1 MTTSKLSTYSTT
13 AASNNS
19 AAPNGW
25 PEGMLPSDVNNC
37 AREGMARVREW
48 YEDAQWINFGHTI
61 VSSTGTTIVVS
72 GDQTAIYSTYRA
84 IRVNQSASQDGWVTS
99 STYSA
104 PNTTITVNGFT
115 VSSPTL
121 VEVGAITSATSLP
134 QNMEMVIYSATFNGP
149 VTAATITA
157 SVLNATTLG
166 SVATGS
172 FGALTAGTLTVTT
185 LNASGG
191 SITCATQA
199 QMETPSATSIPVSPA
214 GVKYHPGVAKW
225 FVHYTDAGGIQSSHN
240 VASVTSG
247 ILSGTEWQYVIT
259 LTTAMSAATHAPIA
273 IPIRSA
279 QSTYGHYIVSITS
292 SVITISTPR
301 PDYLGIIAFGMGDF
315 A

>member
-134 QNMEMVIYSATFNGP
+134 INMEMVIYSASFNG
-149 VTAATITA
+149 TITA
-157 SVLNATTLG
+157 GIINAQTITTATLNATTLG
-166 SVATGS
+166 TITTATIDTLNVGTLNATSVATMG
-172 FGALTAGTLTVTT
+172 
-185 LNASGG
+185 
-191 SITCATQA
+191 CATQA
-199 QMETPSATSIPVSPA
+199 QMEAEAASLPVSPDR
-214 GVKYHPGVAKW
+214 VKYSPAACKAWCYVSTSGASITIGAS
-225 FVHYTDAGGIQSSHN
+225 YN
-240 VASVTSG
+240 VASVTRS
-247 ILSGTEWQYVIT
+247 TADRFRFTW
-259 LTTAMSAATHAPIA
+259 TTPFSSANYATPATIECVGGA
-273 IPIRSA
+273 IVGYA
-279 QSTYGHYIVSITS
+279 KTSTYVEFTTS
-292 SVITISTPR
+292 GSVPEIYNINVA
-301 PDYLGIIAFGMGDF
+301 AFGDF

>member
-121 VEVGAITSATSLP
+121 IEVGIISSGQSLP
-134 QNMEMVIYSATFNGP
+134 QNMEVVLYAPTINGTTTAGAANFSGAVTVSSTLATTGTATVGALIIGSTPLVIATGTYTPTIVNGTNIAASTSAVCCYHRVGSMVTVTGRIQTDPTSSGLDSTVTLTLPVASTFANIYEAAGSANGIGGLSGFIYANAGAST
-149 VTAATITA
+149 VSLAYESIGTAA
-157 SVLNATTLG
+157 V
-166 SVATGS
+166 
-172 FGALTAGTLTVTT
+172 
-185 LNASGG
+185 
-191 SITCATQA
+191 
-199 QMETPSATSIPVSPA
+199 
-214 GVKYHPGVAKW
+214 YH
-225 FVHYTDAGGIQSSHN
+225 FIHF
-240 VASVTSG
+240 
-247 ILSGTEWQYVIT
+247 
-259 LTTAMSAATHAPIA
+259 
-273 IPIRSA
+273 
-279 QSTYGHYIVSITS
+279 TYKIV
-292 SVITISTPR
+292 
-301 PDYLGIIAFGMGDF
+301 
-315 A
+315 

>member
-25 PEGMLPSDVNNC
+25 AEGMLPSDVNNC
-37 AREGMARVREW
+37 ARENMARVREW

-99 STYSA
+99 STYSS
-104 PNTTITVNGFT
+104 PNTTINITGFT

-157 SVLNATTLG
+157 SVLNATT
-166 SVATGS
+166 VAVS
-172 FGALTAGTLTVTT
+172 GTLTVG
-185 LNASGG
+185 A
-191 SITCATQA
+191 ITCATQA
-199 QMETPSATSIPVSPA
+199 QMETGTATTVPVSP
-214 GVKYHPGVAKW
+214 GVMQHHQSAAKAW
-225 FVHYTDAGGIQSSHN
+225 SYANLANPPANLASYN
-240 VASVTSG
+240 VASVTR
-247 ILSGTEWQYVIT
+247 TAANRYRFTW
-259 LTTAMSAATHAPIA
+259 TTAFSSTAYATTIA
-273 IPIRSA
+273 META
-279 QSTYGHYIVSITS
+279 GCTVSTYAKTAAYYEVTTAGSGSEFYHVSVS
-292 SVITISTPR
+292 
-301 PDYLGIIAFGMGDF
+301 AFGDF